1 MGCAHAV
8 PAASGRRVS
17 AMQSSASGSDRRVL
31 SADAAA
37 APKRGTRVLNIVRE
51 AYDEVG
57 LRLQEKQYGVF
68 VTGIKP
74 GSLVCKWN
82 ADHPLKA
89 VRVGDR
95 ITCANGKELHNL
107 DDARVEFGQTGSLEI
122 VVTDVLPSL
131 WHLQFREI
139 SGDDFEALLALDEN
153 VPVRSTVEP
162 MSVIGSLPLISADTH
177 DGIECSICLEDHRV
191 GDQVVRL
198 QCGHLFHPKCIAGWM
213 GHCSRHTC
221 PLCVQPIEAAVA
233 NSGEPEADIPDEGIV
248 LRHLPRSIHK
258 RSTSCLSL

>member
-8 PAASGRRVS
+8 PSAGGRRVS
-17 AMQSSASGSDRRVL
+17 AMQSSATGSDRRVH
-31 SADAAA
+31 AA
-37 APKRGTRVLNIVRE
+37 APSRGTRVLNILRE
-51 AYDEVG
+51 ACDEVG
-57 LRLQEKQYGVF
+57 LRLQEGQSGVL

-74 GSLVCKWN
+74 GSLVYKWN

-89 VRVGDR
+89 VQVGDR
-95 ITCANGKELHNL
+95 IACTNGKELHSL
-107 DDARVEFGQTGSLEI
+107 DEARVEFRQTGSLEI

-139 SGDDFEALLALDEN
+139 SGDDFEALLALDDN
-153 VPVRSTVEP
+153 APVRNTVEP
-162 MSVIGSLPLISADTH
+162 MSIIGSLPLVSADAH
-177 DGIECSICLEDHRV
+177 DGIECSICLEDHGM
-191 GDQVVRL
+191 GDQLVRL
-198 QCGHLFHPKCIAGWM
+198 PCQHLFHARCIEGWM

-221 PLCVQPIEAAVA
+221 PLCVQPIEVAVA
-233 NSGEPEADIPDEGIV
+233 NVGEPQEDIPDEGIA